1 MTGPLPHLMAA
12 GDGTQIL
19 HHLLTDFLLKG
30 LIVAIALIV
39 LAVGMVIIWRLAGRP
54 RDHDHRR

>member
-1 MTGPLPHLMAA
+1 MIGPLPHPMAA
-12 GDGTQIL
+12 GDGAEIL
-19 HHLLTDFLLKG
+19 HHLLTDFLIKG

-39 LAVGMVIIWRLAGRP
+39 LVAGMVIIWRTAGRP